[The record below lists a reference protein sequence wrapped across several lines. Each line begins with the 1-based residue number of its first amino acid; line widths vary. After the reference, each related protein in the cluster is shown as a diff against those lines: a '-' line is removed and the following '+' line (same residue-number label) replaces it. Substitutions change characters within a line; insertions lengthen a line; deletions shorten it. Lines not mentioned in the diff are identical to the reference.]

1 MSLLNLLIP
10 AFTGFVFMIPVLML
24 WFHHLHR
31 SGHSVSRLH
40 QAGVY
45 LFCYYLFGV
54 WFLTGMG
61 PLQRFEPDLSLLPS
75 ADLLHGTVDTI
86 LNVILLVPPGMF
98 LPMRWRRFHRFSPV
112 VTAGVLVSLLIETLQ
127 MFGLGITDIND
138 LITNTLGTCAGYGLY
153 RLLAHWMPENAA
165 RQFQQSP
172 VSGRTAV
179 MLAVTTSLLMAMYI
193 QKPVLKWLASM
204 ITGG

>member
-61 PLQRFEPDLSLLPS
+61 PLQRFEPDLFAAQCRFAAWNRGHHSQCDPVCAAWYVS
-75 ADLLHGTVDTI
+75 ADALASF
-86 LNVILLVPPGMF
+86 PPLFTGGDGRGF
-98 LPMRWRRFHRFSPV
+98 GF
-112 VTAGVLVSLLIETLQ
+112 LLIETLQ

-179 MLAVTTSLLMAMYI
+179 MLAVTTSLLMTMYI

>member
-1 MSLLNLLIP
+1 MSLLNVLIP

-24 WFHHLHR
+24 WFHHLHKT
-31 SGHSVSRLH
+31 SQSVFRLH

-61 PLQRFEPDLSLLPS
+61 PLQRFEPALSLLPS
-75 ADLLHGTVDTI
+75 GDLLHGTVDMI
-86 LNVILLVPPGMF
+86 LNVILFVPLGFF
-98 LPMRWRRFHRFSPV
+98 LPLLWRRFDRFSPV
-112 VTAGVLVSLLIETLQ
+112 VMAGVLVSLLIETLQ

-153 RLLAHWMPENAA
+153 RLLAHWMPKNAK
-165 RQFQQSP
+165 RLFHQSP
-172 VSGRTAV
+172 VSGRAAV
-179 MLAVTTSLLMAMYI
+179 MLAVITSLLMTMYI
-193 QKPVLKWLASM
+193 QKPVLMLLVSM
-204 ITGG
+204 ITGR